1 MQLTGLHHVT
11 AVTGNTAK
19 NVEFYTKVLGL
30 RLVKQ
35 TVNQDDISAYH
46 LFYADESGHPGN
58 DVTFFDWPHMGRNV
72 SGTGTIDTI
81 ALRVPGQLAL
91 DWWARHLDENGVQ
104 ITSRG
109 EHAGRASILFNS
121 PEGMR
126 LALFDDGNAPTNS
139 VPWKN
144 SPIPADVAIRGLDTA
159 TVIVSQLEPLASVL
173 TQVLGFRQ
181 TREYQLSSE
190 DETHRIFV
198 FETGPG
204 GPGTEVHVE
213 VRPRGQAGNLGIGG
227 VHHVAFR
234 TPNPEEHMRWREHLA
249 QVGLGVTPVIDRYYF
264 KAIYFRVPG
273 GVLFEISTDG
283 PGFATDEN
291 IEHLGEQ
298 LALPPFL
305 EPQRAEIEKNL
316 HPLMQ
321 RE

>member
-1 MQLTGLHHVT
+1 MQLTGIHHVT

-19 NVEFYTKVLGL
+19 NVEFYTQVLGL

-35 TVNQDDISAYH
+35 TVNQDDVSAYH

-58 DVTFFDWPHMGRNV
+58 DVTFFDWPHIGRNV
-72 SGTGTIDTI
+72 PGTGTIDTI
-81 ALRVPGQLAL
+81 ALRVPSQAAL
-91 DWWARHLDENGVQ
+91 DWWAHHLDENGVQ

-109 EHAGRASILFNS
+109 EYAGRASILFNS

-139 VPWKN
+139 VPWKD
-144 SPIPADVAIRGLDTA
+144 SPIPADMAIRGLDAA
-159 TVIVSQLEPLASVL
+159 TVIVTQLEPIALVL

-181 TREYQLSSE
+181 TREYQLSE
-190 DETHRIFV
+190 DKTHRLYV

-204 GPGTEVHVE
+204 GPGTEVHIE
-213 VRPRGQAGNLGIGG
+213 VRPHGHAGRLGIGG

-249 QVGLGVTPVIDRYYF
+249 EVGLGVTPVIDRYYF

-305 EPQRAEIEKNL
+305 EPHRAEITKNL

-321 RE
+321 KE

>member
-1 MQLTGLHHVT
+1 MQLTGIHHVT

-19 NVEFYTKVLGL
+19 NVAFYTNVLGL

-35 TVNQDDISAYH
+35 TVNQDDVSAYH

-58 DVTFFDWPHMGRNV
+58 DLTFFDWPHIGRNV
-72 SGTGTIDTI
+72 PGTSTIDTI
-81 ALRVPGQLAL
+81 AMRVPDEEAL
-91 DWWARHLDENGVQ
+91 DWWARHLDEHDVP
-104 ITSRG
+104 ILSRG
-109 EHAGRASILFNS
+109 EQAGRSSIVFTD

-139 VPWKN
+139 VPWKK
-144 SPIPADVAIRGLDTA
+144 SPIPTDVAIRGLDAA
-159 TVIVSQLEPLASVL
+159 TIIVSKIEQLALVL

-181 TREYQLSSE
+181 ARTYQLSE
-190 DETHRIFV
+190 DEAHRMFV

-213 VRPRGQAGNLGIGG
+213 VRPHGKIGRLGIGG
-227 VHHVAFR
+227 VHHMAFR
-234 TPNPEEHMRWREHLA
+234 TPNPEEHMQWRERLA
-249 QVGLGVTPVIDRYYF
+249 KAGLGVTPVIDRFYF

-305 EPQRAEIEKNL
+305 EPRRAEIERNL

-321 RE
+321 PE

>member
-1 MQLTGLHHVT
+1 MQLTGIHHVT
-11 AVTGNTAK
+11 AVTGNTAE
-19 NVEFYTKVLGL
+19 NVAFYTQVLGL

-35 TVNQDDISAYH
+35 TVNQDDVSAYH

-58 DVTFFDWPHMGRNV
+58 DLTFFDWPHIGRNV
-72 SGTGTIDTI
+72 PGTGTIDTI
-81 ALRVPGQLAL
+81 ALRIPGQEAL
-91 DWWARHLDENGVQ
+91 DWWASHLDEHNVQ

-109 EHAGRASILFNS
+109 EYAGRASLIFTS

-139 VPWKN
+139 VPWKK
-144 SPIPADVAIRGLDTA
+144 SPIPANMAIRGLDTA
-159 TVIVSQLEPLASVL
+159 TVIVTQLEPLALVL

-181 TREYQLSSE
+181 TREYQLSD
-190 DETHRIFV
+190 DETHRLYV

-213 VRPRGQAGNLGIGG
+213 VRPRGQMGRLGIGG

-305 EPQRAEIEKNL
+305 EPRRAEIEKNL

-321 RE
+321 AE